1 VTHPHPSL
9 SSLLVSLRQA
19 LVGRYD
25 VERELGAGGMGQV
38 LLGRDVALDRPVA
51 IKVIAPDLASSPA
64 SRQRFL
70 REART
75 VARLRHPN
83 IVAVYAAG
91 EADNLLY
98 FVMEYVEGESLRQML
113 DREGRVEGPRVE
125 RAVALLADLA
135 RALGY
140 AHDQGVVHRDVKPEN
155 VLLDATTGRAMLT
168 DFGVARAFASGGDS
182 DGDAVV
188 TRTGFVVGSPRYMS
202 PEQAVGE
209 RELDGRSDIYSL
221 GLVGYEMFAGS
232 APFTGSSPMAV
243 LTRQLTEAPPPLA
256 EHRPDLPAEITCAID
271 RALSKQP
278 ADRWPTGAEFA
289 RAIEGA
295 TPPTPIV
302 VAPRTT
308 EPTVVSQPVAVA
320 PATRWPRRWI
330 AATSVVV
337 LALAAGAFM
346 WMRPGGAPRGVD
358 PRKSFFVTPFEIL
371 GGGEQLAWLREGS
384 ASMLTLNLAQW
395 SDLTVVSYERGLD
408 LLREARLDTARRIGL
423 AEARAMARKAGAW
436 TVVMGQVTAAGDS
449 VLVTARLFDVAS
461 GRQLDQAQQSGSRAA
476 DPRPLFD
483 GLTRQ
488 LLDVAGA
495 PSTMTLGRL
504 TETTTESIEAYR
516 AYLEGTRAMNR
527 WQLDRADS
535 LFTLATARD
544 SGFALAYYHRAMVLG
559 WRQVGDSL
567 HLALAQRAAR
577 LAPKLPPRERELVMG
592 YADLTTAL
600 QSEIR
605 GDTLTAKA
613 KFPAA
618 QAHYAAA
625 VARDS
630 GEAESWYGLA
640 DALWHHKPD
649 GWGRPRTVENWSRAL
664 RAFNRTLTLDSTFYL
679 AYAHK
684 IDVYRQAAGQVP
696 TLLLEGDSLQVLDP
710 AAAQRGET
718 ADRLKAAQQRAYEL
732 AEREARAWIAA
743 APSAAAY
750 QSLAILYFTRG
761 HADSAAI
768 VLRES
773 LARAETR
780 AAQAPFQLV
789 YAESKG
795 DPVAALRSLRGA
807 LRAPDVDG
815 LEMQGSNTIEY
826 LFGAGSAAAMTG
838 SLADVD
844 SVASLAA
851 RTVHA
856 PGELGLTEDPRTR
869 LWPLGVRLAAG
880 LSPRSVAPTFAATLS
895 RLERLPGGGGD
906 FLRAQSVA
914 ALYVS
919 YLATRDPRSLAL
931 LRAWRA
937 GQPAL
942 SELDALAALDAR
954 DTTAAR
960 AAIRTFPSAD
970 SVRAAHAPVSLPRW
984 IARARAYEAVGDFRA
999 AVAAYSVLEP
1009 RQISSFGQA
1018 DPSWP
1023 FYARSLHWRGQ
1034 LQERLGDRVAAIDS
1048 YQRFVA
1054 LWAEAEPALQPQRDS
1069 ARAAL
1074 RRLGAAS

>member
-1 VTHPHPSL
+1 MTNPSISPL
-9 SSLLVSLRQA
+9 FVSLRQA
-19 LVGRYD
+19 LAGRYD
-25 VERELGAGGMGQV
+25 VKRELGAGGMGQV

-113 DREGRVEGPRVE
+113 EREGRAEGPRVA
-125 RAVALLADLA
+125 RSVALLADLA

-140 AHDQGVVHRDVKPEN
+140 AHAQGVVHRDVKPEN
-155 VLLDATTGRAMLT
+155 VLLDAATGRAMLT
-168 DFGVARAFASGGDS
+168 DFGVARAFTSGNDS
-182 DGDAVV
+182 DADSAV

-221 GLVGYEMFAGS
+221 GLVAYELFAGS

-243 LTRQLTEAPPPLA
+243 LTQQLTETPPPLA
-256 EHRPDLPAEITCAID
+256 QRRPDLPLVITSAID

-278 ADRWPTGAEFA
+278 AQRWPTAEEFA

-295 TPPTPIV
+295 TPPDPIA
-302 VAPRTT
+302 APTRTAT
-308 EPTVVSQPVAVA
+308 PTVLSRAAIHSAVGRWPARWVAVA
-320 PATRWPRRWI
+320 ALG
-330 AATSVVV
+330 V
-337 LALAAGAFM
+337 LGIVAGAFM
-346 WMRPGGAPRGVD
+346 WMRPEGAPAGVD
-358 PRKSFFVTPFEIL
+358 PRKSFYVAPFEIL
-371 GGGEQLAWLREGS
+371 GGGDQLAWLREGS
-384 ASMLTLNLAQW
+384 ASMLTLDLAQW

-423 AEARAMARKAGAW
+423 AEARDMARKAGAW

-449 VLVTARLFDVAS
+449 MLVTARLFDVAT
-461 GRQLDQAQQSGSRAA
+461 GRQLHQAQQSGSRTA

-495 PSTMTLGRL
+495 PATMTLGRL
-504 TETTTESIEAYR
+504 AETTTESIEAYR
-516 AYLEGTRAMNR
+516 AYLDGTRAMNR

-535 LFTLATARD
+535 LFALATERD
-544 SGFALAYYHRAMVLG
+544 SDFALAYYHRAMVLG

-567 HLALAQRAAR
+567 HLALAERAAALSPR
-577 LAPKLPPRERELVMG
+577 LPPRERELVAG
-592 YADLTTAL
+592 YADLTRAL

-605 GDTLTAKA
+605 GDTLTPTV
-613 KFPAA
+613 KFPSA

-625 VARDS
+625 IARDS
-630 GEAESWYGLA
+630 GDAESWYGLA

-649 GWGRPRTVENWSRAL
+649 GWGRPKTVENWGRAL
-664 RAFNRTLTLDSTFYL
+664 RAFERTLALDSTYYL

-684 IDVYRQAAGQVP
+684 IDIYRQSAGQVP
-696 TLLLEGDSLQVLDP
+696 TLLLDGDSLRLLDP
-710 AAAQRGET
+710 AAAQRPDVAERLRT
-718 ADRLKAAQQRAYEL
+718 AQRRAYEL
-732 AEREARAWIAA
+732 AVRDARAWISA
-743 APSAAAY
+743 APSASAY
-750 QSLAILYFTRG
+750 QSLAILYFTQG
-761 HADSAAI
+761 NADSAAI

-773 LARAETR
+773 LGRPETR
-780 AAQAPFQLV
+780 AAQAPFQIV
-789 YAESKG
+789 YAESKH
-795 DPVAALRSLRGA
+795 DPIVALRSLRQA
-807 LRAPDVDG
+807 LSAPDMHG
-815 LEMQGSNTIEY
+815 LALQGSNNLIEY
-826 LFGAGSAAAMTG
+826 LFGAGAAAAMTG

-844 SVASLAA
+844 SLAAIAA
-851 RTVHA
+851 RTVH
-856 PGELGLTEDPRTR
+856 PPLGLGLREDPRTR

-880 LSPRSVAPTFAATLS
+880 LPPRSLAPALAASLAS
-895 RLERLPGGGGD
+895 FERLPRGAGD
-906 FLRAQSVA
+906 FLRAQAVA

-919 YLATRDPRSLAL
+919 YLTMRDPRSLAL

-937 GQPAL
+937 GQPPL
-942 SELDALAALDAR
+942 SEVDALAALDAH

-960 AAIRTFPSAD
+960 VAMRSFPSAD
-970 SVRAAHAPVSLPRW
+970 SIRAARAPVSLPRW
-984 IARARAYEAVGDFRA
+984 IARAHAYEALGDLRG
-999 AVAAYSVLEP
+999 AVAAYSTLEP
-1009 RQISSFGQA
+1009 RTMSPLGQA

-1023 FYARSLHWRGQ
+1023 LYARSLLWRGQ
-1034 LQERLGDRVAAIDS
+1034 LQERLGERTAAIDS
-1048 YQRFVA
+1048 YRRFVA
-1054 LWAEAEPALQPQRDS
+1054 LWAEADSALQPQRES

-1074 RRLGAAS
+1074 RRLGVAS